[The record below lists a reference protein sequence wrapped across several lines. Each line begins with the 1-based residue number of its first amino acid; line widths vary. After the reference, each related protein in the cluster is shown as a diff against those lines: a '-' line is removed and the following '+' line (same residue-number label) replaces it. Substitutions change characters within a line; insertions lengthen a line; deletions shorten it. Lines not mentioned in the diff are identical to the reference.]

1 MIVFILQGERCVS
14 FDRYSRA
21 TFHINYILLTALS
34 SFIGYFHFDFNLIN
48 LFFFCGFGLL
58 HLSLLT
64 FDLCAWRTLGEFVY

>member
-1 MIVFILQGERCVS
+1 VS

-48 LFFFCGFGLL
+48 LFFFVVLGSYTC
-58 HLSLLT
+58 
-64 FDLCAWRTLGEFVY
+64 LC

>member
-1 MIVFILQGERCVS
+1 VS

-48 LFFFCGFGLL
+48 LFFFLWFWA
-58 HLSLLT
+58 LT
-64 FDLCAWRTLGEFVY
+64 LVSADF